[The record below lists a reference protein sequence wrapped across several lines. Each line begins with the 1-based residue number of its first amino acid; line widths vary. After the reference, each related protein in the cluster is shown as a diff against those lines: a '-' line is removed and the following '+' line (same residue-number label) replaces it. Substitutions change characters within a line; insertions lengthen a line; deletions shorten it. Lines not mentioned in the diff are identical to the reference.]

1 MKTPIET
8 YIEKEKNKEIN
19 SYLENITI
27 EELLKDLPEK
37 NWCQFRVSLTQ
48 LCNESCFFCHNEWNP
63 KKKVEFDDSIF
74 KKSIDVMVKY
84 WIEQRIRFTWW
95 EPTLYDWLP
104 DLIRYI
110 KEKLPKTSVWMTTNW
125 LLLEEKAESLIEAW
139 LDKITISLHSLDE
152 EWYKYIT
159 KVDWLKKVLKWLE
172 KLKEL
177 NFKWDISINAVIGTY
192 NINEV
197 SNLDTFCTTNWYKL
211 KLLDILPT
219 EDNLKQYVL
228 SQREIEKITKVNN
241 TKWERTQEKCLTCSK
256 KNICWTEAE
265 YLRMSPKWVLN
276 PCLELKEFDID
287 LKSIEWDSELF
298 EKWFLLWLR
307 RIKTLSL

>member
-27 EELLKDLPEK
+27 EELVQKLPEK

-63 KKKVEFDDSIF
+63 KKKVDFDDSIF
-74 KKSIDVMVKY
+74 KKSINVMAKY

-104 DLIRYI
+104 DLISYV
-110 KEKLPKTSVWMTTNW
+110 KEKLPKASVWMTTNW
-125 LLLEEKAESLIEAW
+125 LLLEEKAKSLIEAW

-152 EWYKYIT
+152 EW
-159 KVDWLKKVLKWLE
+159 LE
-172 KLKEL
+172 KLKKL
-177 NFKWDISINAVIGTY
+177 NFKWDISINAVIWTY

-228 SQREIEKITKVNN
+228 SQREIEEITKVNN